1 MSHVV
6 MQRLAN
12 APAAD
17 RLAGALSQLGRL
29 IKTIHILRYIHDEKL
44 RQAIQMQLNRGEFRH
59 ILAKWIFF
67 ANQGDF
73 RSGDYEEIMNKAS
86 CLSLLSNAVLIWNT
100 VHMSRI
106 ADQLRAAGNSI
117 GDEDL
122 ARVSPL
128 AHAHTIPSGSYFQ
141 SPRRRAD
148 IAPDPVLA

>member
-1 MSHVV
+1 MTTW
-6 MQRLAN
+6 
-12 APAAD
+12 
-17 RLAGALSQLGRL
+17 AGAIRSFSDA
-29 IKTIHILRYIHDEKL
+29 TL
-44 RQAIQMQLNRGEFRH
+44 RQAIQLQLNRGEFRH
-59 ILAKWIFF
+59 TLARWIFF

-106 ADQLRAAGNSI
+106 TGQLRAAGQLVR
-117 GDEDL
+117 DEDL

-148 IAPDPVLA
+148 IAPEPVMA